1 MQSLTI
7 SELER
12 ATGVPRS
19 TIYFYVRAG
28 LLPEAQK
35 AAASRAIYSDVHV
48 ELLGEIRGLRH
59 DGLTLDAIKTRLLPR
74 IEADEANGVDLVARQ
89 AELTRRAI
97 LEAATRQFAIKGYKR
112 TRIGDIVEEVGVT
125 SPVLYEHFSTKRQLF
140 AEAIALFVEWTAR
153 SMEPQLRLEPD
164 RTLRELARVAAFF
177 GVQALSP
184 DFLAL
189 ARSEAMHEGGEARE
203 AVRGFMEQIA
213 GGPTEDLVE
222 ERREHGTS
230 PPVSDELVSY
240 GVFGALENMT
250 VRASLDGMYSRRDVV
265 RAQLFIY
272 LAVHA
277 VYRGELDLSEQ
288 MERYAEVV
296 DRIARSEPPV
306 PPEVRGPRE

>member
-1 MQSLTI
+1 MRALTI

-12 ATGVPRS
+12 VTDVPRS
-19 TIYFYVRAG
+19 TIYYYVRVG

-48 ELLGEIRGLRH
+48 ELLGEIRRLREEGL
-59 DGLTLDAIKTRLLPR
+59 DLDAIKPRLRPL
-74 IEADEANGVDLVARQ
+74 IEADEAKGVDLVARQ
-89 AELTRRAI
+89 AAATRLAI
-97 LEAATRQFAIKGYKR
+97 LEAATRQFATKGYKR

-125 SPVLYEHFSTKRQLF
+125 PPVLYEYFASKRQLF
-140 AEAIALFVEWTAR
+140 AEAIALFVDWTAR

-164 RTLRELARVAAFF
+164 RTIRELARVGAFF
-177 GVQALSP
+177 GVQTLSP

-213 GGPTEDLVE
+213 NGPMEDLGE
-222 ERREHGTS
+222 ARRENGTS
-230 PPVSDELVSY
+230 PAVSDELVSY
-240 GVFGALENMT
+240 GIFGALENMT
-250 VRASLDGMYSRRDVV
+250 LRRSLDGMYSRRDVV

-272 LAVHA
+272 LAVQA
-277 VYRGELDLSEQ
+277 VYRGELDLSAE

-296 DRIARSEPPV
+296 DRIARSEPPL
-306 PPEVRGPRE
+306 PPEVQRSRE

>member
-1 MQSLTI
+1 MQPLTI

-12 ATGVPRS
+12 TSGVPRS

-48 ELLGEIRGLRH
+48 ELLAEIRGLR
-59 DGLTLDAIKTRLLPR
+59 DEGLALDAIRTRLQPR
-74 IEADEANGVDLVARQ
+74 IEANEANGVDLVARQ
-89 AELTRRAI
+89 AAATRRAI
-97 LEAATRQFAIKGYKR
+97 LEAATRQFATKGYKR

-125 SPVLYEHFSTKRQLF
+125 PPVLYEHFSTKRQLF
-140 AEAIALFVEWTAR
+140 AEAIALFVDWTAR

-164 RTLRELARVAAFF
+164 RTLRELARVGAFF
-177 GVQALSP
+177 GVQTLSP

-203 AVRGFMEQIA
+203 AMRGFMDQIA
-213 GGPTEDLVE
+213 SGPTDDLGE
-222 ERREHGTS
+222 ARREYGTS
-230 PPVSDELVSY
+230 PPVVDELVSF

-272 LAVHA
+272 LAVQA
-277 VYRGELDLSEQ
+277 VYRGEIDLSGG
-288 MERYAEVV
+288 MKDYAEVV

-306 PPEVRGPRE
+306 PPEVRRAHE

>member
-1 MQSLTI
+1 MQTLTI

-48 ELLGEIRGLRH
+48 ELLGEILRLRG
-59 DGLTLDAIKTRLLPR
+59 DGLTLDAIKTRLQPR
-74 IEADEANGVDLVARQ
+74 IAADEANGVDLVARQ
-89 AELTRRAI
+89 AAVQRRAI
-97 LEAATRQFAIKGYKR
+97 LEAATRQFATKGYKR

-125 SPVLYEHFSTKRQLF
+125 PPVLYEHFSTKRQLF
-140 AEAIALFVEWTAR
+140 AEAIALFVDWTAR

-164 RTLRELARVAAFF
+164 RTLREMARVAAFF

-184 DFLAL
+184 DFLSL

-203 AVRGFMEQIA
+203 AMRGFMEQI
-213 GGPTEDLVE
+213 GRGPTEDLGE
-222 ERREHGTS
+222 ARREHGTS
-230 PPVSDELVSY
+230 PPVSDELVSF

-250 VRASLDGMYSRRDVV
+250 LRASLDGMFSRRDVLG
-265 RAQLFIY
+265 AQLFIY
-272 LAVHA
+272 LAVQA
-277 VYRGELDLSEQ
+277 VYRGEIDLSAE

-296 DRIARSEPPV
+296 ERIARSEPPV
-306 PPEVRGPRE
+306 PPEVRSSRA